1 MAVSAAY
8 LRCDAAKPSKVP
20 PTAGVHTRGP
30 GDGLIVEDGE
40 GELAVRDEDD
50 LECVYLRDGG
60 EKAVSEH
67 SDRASGSKKDRQER
81 CQEVKLQAVCS
92 RGVLP
97 SALTPL
103 PGKMAVSPLPSRSS
117 VRAQLTTWGGAFVP
131 TSLSLCRART
141 QEPQCLAQKLSQRQT
156 PIPSNAAGEG
166 SEWHSPTARWS
177 SQPREQEATSMQLQG
192 L

>member
-1 MAVSAAY
+1 MSAAY

-92 RGVLP
+92 RGMLP

-117 VRAQLTTWGGAFVP
+117 VRAQLTTWG
-131 TSLSLCRART
+131 ART